1 MSNYLMIENK
11 GELDINS
18 LVLIGASTKRNDDTK
33 LGFFGSGN
41 KYALATLLAKG
52 VDFKIFSGEGEVP
65 ITTEETEFRGVKFK
79 KIIIDG
85 QSTSLTTDMGPQWQ
99 EWMAVREWVANSL
112 DEGGHT
118 IIQGTK
124 NINGREGYTRFFIEH
139 SPAIKEVLDQWNN
152 YFTFDREDVI
162 VSDDTGKL
170 FSQTDVKER
179 LVLYRKGIRCYF
191 GEGNKALYH
200 YDLSSFKI
208 NESRIVE
215 STYSA
220 NKEIMLFLNNISDA
234 SVLRNILMKASR
246 EGTFENS
253 LYWKYG
259 VTRLSATWLTAIG
272 NHCIINEDV
281 SGHFISIQQNKE
293 HYIVSRELA
302 YRIKNDFPSVKVYGI
317 DSGAETPQYEVVEQ
331 TKKMEFLVKESVK
344 FLTDTNYPVN
354 YPIEVVNF
362 EDIDTLGLAY
372 EGKILLS
379 TKLFEMGKR
388 DIVAV
393 IIEEHE
399 HLSTKLKDCSR
410 AFQNH
415 WINLFLAE
423 KEERFGNFL

>member
-65 ITTEETEFRGVKFK
+65 ITTEDTEFRGVKFK

-85 QSTSLTTDMGPQWQ
+85 QATSLTTDMGPQWK

-112 DEGGHT
+112 DEGGHS
-118 IIQGTK
+118 IIQKTS

-139 SPAIKEVLDQWNN
+139 SSAITEVLEQWNN

-162 VSDDTGKL
+162 ASVGSDKL
-170 FSQTDVKER
+170 FTQTDPREQ

-191 GEGNKALYH
+191 GDRTKSLFH

-215 STYSA
+215 SMYSA
-220 NKEIMLFLNNISDA
+220 NVEIMKFLNTITDA
-234 SVLRNILMKASR
+234 SVLRTILQKAVR
-246 EGTFENS
+246 EGAYENG

-259 VTRLSATWLTAIG
+259 VSKLSNTWLEAIG

-281 SGHFISIQQNKE
+281 SGHFINIQQNKD
-293 HYIVSRELA
+293 HYIVCRELA

-317 DSGAETPQYEVVEQ
+317 DSGAEEPQYEVAVQ
-331 TKKMEFLVKESVK
+331 TKKMEFLIKESLR
-344 FLTDTNYPVN
+344 FLEETQYHVTS
-354 YPIEVVNF
+354 PIEVVDF
-362 EDIDTLGLAY
+362 EDVDTLGLAY
-372 EGKILLS
+372 ANKILLS
-379 TKLFEMGKR
+379 TKLFEEGKR
-388 DIVAV
+388 EIVAV
-393 IIEEHE
+393 IIEEQE
-399 HLSTKLKDCSR
+399 HLNTKLKDCSR

-415 WINLFLAE
+415 WINLFLTE